1 LAQRAAE
8 ALAPL
13 CSEVW
18 ISVGDAASNPV
29 PDYRAV
35 ADGPPLGRGPLAGID
50 AAFEETGQAD
60 LLVLACDYPRVES
73 ALLEHVVQ
81 LAGAEDEIV
90 LVRDGADRIHPLVA
104 LWRPAI
110 RAGLRRALEQERYR
124 VTRLVEGA
132 RARFLGPESF
142 PGIDLDRA
150 LVNLNR
156 AEDLERLESE
166 N

>member
-1 LAQRAAE
+1 VRE
-8 ALAPL
+8 
-13 CSEVW
+13 
-18 ISVGDAASNPV
+18 AASNPA
-29 PDYRAV
+29 PAFRAV
-35 ADGPPLGRGPLAGID
+35 ADRPPGGRGPLAGID
-50 AAFEETGQAD
+50 T
-60 LLVLACDYPRVES
+60 
-73 ALLEHVVQ
+73 AL

-104 LWRPAI
+104 LWRPTI

-124 VTRLVEGA
+124 VTRLVEAA